1 LLKEKDNQVDM
12 ARARLTAMQAHH
24 STSEGALTSL
34 EDAISD
40 KDKQIAQIK
49 EQRDRAEQERN
60 EERDLHERQIAEYK
74 MKAHS
79 VENEMEKLQVNN
91 GFILFVFFDCLF
103 RVNINISHSLDL
115 IIIEIIVNSIFKSL
129 FYQKVF
135 ITNFKMK
142 N

>member
-1 LLKEKDNQVDM
+1 M

>member
-1 LLKEKDNQVDM
+1 LKQIENLEDLLKEKDNQVDM

-79 VENEMEKLQVNN
+79 LENEMEKLQVNN
-91 GFILFVFFDCLF
+91 GFILFVFFDRLF
-103 RVNINISHSLDL
+103 
-115 IIIEIIVNSIFKSL
+115 
-129 FYQKVF
+129 
-135 ITNFKMK
+135 
-142 N
+142 